1 MYRKDSEGWIKH
13 IDFIILDMLCLQ
25 LAYVL
30 AYWISGYGIN
40 PYGTLIYRNMAV
52 LLEIA
57 DLVVIFC
64 YSTMKNVLKKGA
76 YRNFTVTLNHSIIVG
91 ALAILYLFMLQE
103 GSLFSRKTLI
113 LTVIFYCVLTYLIRE
128 LWKYI
133 LRKKMKDGGDRKLL
147 IITSK
152 DIAEKTIKNMQKNN
166 YARYS
171 LTGVVVVDDE
181 KASGIIC
188 GIPGGC

>member
-40 PYGTLIYRNMAV
+40 PYGTLIYRNMAA

-113 LTVIFYCVLTYLIRE
+113 LTVVFYCVLTYLIRE

-133 LRKKMKDGGDRKLL
+133 LR
-147 IITSK
+147 
-152 DIAEKTIKNMQKNN
+152 
-166 YARYS
+166 
-171 LTGVVVVDDE
+171 
-181 KASGIIC
+181 
-188 GIPGGC
+188 

>member
-52 LLEIA
+52 LLEIS

-64 YSTMKNVLKKGA
+64 YSTMKNVLIKGA
-76 YRNFTVTLNHSIIVG
+76 YRNFTVPLTHSIIVG
-91 ALAILYLFMLQE
+91 ALAILYLIMLQE

-133 LRKKMKDGGDRKLL
+133 LRKKMKVIL
-147 IITSK
+147 
-152 DIAEKTIKNMQKNN
+152 EKIK
-166 YARYS
+166 
-171 LTGVVVVDDE
+171 
-181 KASGIIC
+181 
-188 GIPGGC
+188 